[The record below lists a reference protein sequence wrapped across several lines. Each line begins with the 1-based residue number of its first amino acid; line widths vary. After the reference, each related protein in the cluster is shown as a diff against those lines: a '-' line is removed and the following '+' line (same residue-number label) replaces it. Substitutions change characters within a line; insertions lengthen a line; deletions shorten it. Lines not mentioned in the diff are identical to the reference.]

1 MNSSTIDTHLRAQVY
16 TVEQIR
22 RAEQPL
28 LDAQTEPDELMRS
41 AASAVVEAAE
51 VMLKRKSMTSAQTK
65 VLLAVGAGGN
75 GGDAL
80 YAGAALAAQGWPV
93 EAVLLG
99 RDGHAHRRVLTAYED
114 AGGVVVDLQQVWRTP
129 ARYLLVID
137 GVLGMGGDGGLSED
151 AAVLF
156 SFISAWFIPVL
167 SIDVPSGIGADSGR
181 TPPTIEVDDPP
192 DPYADEMGLPGMTV
206 LMRSRV
212 PAHVIADVT
221 VTFGGLR
228 RAHAVNAYC
237 GQVMLANPGLGGEPG
252 DDQLR
257 TIGAQ
262 LAEEWKRK
270 HRGKGELDVRAGR
283 AVVPPRDPRNDPGT
297 AVGPVDLGGE
307 FNFSSTDLVPV
318 PEAHAGTMLAPGPY
332 DDKYSGG
339 VVGICAGS
347 ETYPGAAIL
356 TTTAAVRT
364 TSAMV
369 RYVGGASQDV
379 IQACP
384 EVVWAPSVSRSG
396 RVQAWVVGPGRGT
409 GAEAAEEV
417 EILLKRPEPLVVDAD
432 ALTVL
437 AEHEELRDLLTER
450 GVSGSN
456 PAPTVLTPHAGEF
469 RRLADVVGGV
479 PDPDDDRI
487 GAAASLARALGC
499 VVLLKGRHTVV
510 TDGEN
515 VQCTDAG
522 TSWAATPGSGDVLSG
537 MIGALLAENEARHGP
552 DAEQRVGRTGMS
564 QKEWRVPSA
573 TFPANDAVALHAIAA
588 SISAQTPEGE
598 APTSASRI
606 AAAVP
611 RARARAGRPH
621 TRRVY

>member
-1 MNSSTIDTHLRAQVY
+1 MNSTTIDTHLRAQVY

-28 LDAQTEPDELMRS
+28 LDLQTEPDQLMRS
-41 AASAVVEAAE
+41 AASAVVDAAE
-51 VMLKRKSMTSAQTK
+51 VMLKRKSITPAQTK

-80 YAGAALAAQGWPV
+80 YAGAALADQGWPV

-99 RDGHAHRRVLTAYED
+99 RDRHAHARALDAFQD
-114 AGGVVVDLQQVWRTP
+114 AGGVVVDLQGVWRTP
-129 ARYLLVID
+129 AQYLLVID
-137 GVLGMGGDGGLSED
+137 GVLGMGGDGGLGEN

-167 SIDVPSGIGADSGR
+167 SIDVPSGIGADSGS
-181 TPPTIEVDDPP
+181 TPPMIDVDDPL
-192 DPYADEMGLPGMTV
+192 DPYAAEKGLPGMTV
-206 LMRSRV
+206 LMRERV

-237 GQVMLANPGLGGEPG
+237 GQVMLANPGLEGGRSG
-252 DDQLR
+252 

-262 LAEEWKRK
+262 LAEEWKRNR
-270 HRGKGELDVRAGR
+270 RGKGALDVRAGR
-283 AVVPPRDPRNDPGT
+283 AVVQPRDPRSDPETT
-297 AVGPVDLGGE
+297 AGPVDLGGE
-307 FNFSSTDLVPV
+307 FDFSSTALTPV
-318 PEAHAGTMLAPGPY
+318 PTAHAGTVRAPGPY

-369 RYVGGASQDV
+369 RYVGGASGDV
-379 IQACP
+379 VQACP

-417 EILLKRPEPLVVDAD
+417 ETLLKRPEPLVVDAD

-437 AEHEELRDLLTER
+437 AEHKELRDLLAER
-450 GVSGSN
+450 GASGSN
-456 PAPTVLTPHAGEF
+456 PAPTILTPHAGEF
-469 RRLADVVGGV
+469 RRLADAVGGV

-487 GAAASLARALGC
+487 GAAASLSRALSC

-510 TDGEN
+510 TDGED

-552 DAEQRVGRTGMS
+552 DAEQSGGRSEMS
-564 QKEWRVPSA
+564 QQEGRVSSA
-573 TFPANDAVALHAIAA
+573 KFPANDAVALHAIAA

-606 AAAVP
+606 AEAVP
-611 RARARAGRPH
+611 RARATAGRPH
-621 TRRVY
+621 SRRAY

>member
-16 TVEQIR
+16 TVEQVR
-22 RAEQPL
+22 HAEQPL
-28 LDAQTEPDELMRS
+28 LDLQTEPDQLMRS
-41 AASAVVEAAE
+41 AASAVVDAAE
-51 VMLKRKSMTSAQTK
+51 VMLKRKSITPAQTK

-80 YAGAALAAQGWPV
+80 YAGAALADQGWPV

-99 RDGHAHRRVLTAYED
+99 RDRHAHARALDAFQD
-114 AGGVVVDLQQVWRTP
+114 AGGVVVDLQGVWRTP
-129 ARYLLVID
+129 AQYLLVID
-137 GVLGMGGDGGLSED
+137 GVLGMGGDGGLGEN

-167 SIDVPSGIGADSGR
+167 SIDVPSGIGADSGS
-181 TPPTIEVDDPP
+181 TPPMIDVDDPL
-192 DPYADEMGLPGMTV
+192 DPYATEKGLPGMTV
-206 LMRSRV
+206 LMRERV

-237 GQVMLANPGLGGEPG
+237 GQVMLANPGLEGGRLG
-252 DDQLR
+252 

-262 LAEEWKRK
+262 LAEEWKRNR
-270 HRGKGELDVRAGR
+270 RGKGALDVRAGR
-283 AVVPPRDPRNDPGT
+283 AVVPPRDPRSDPETT
-297 AVGPVDLGGE
+297 AGPVDLGGE
-307 FNFSSTDLVPV
+307 FDFSSTALTPV
-318 PEAHAGTMLAPGPY
+318 PTAHAGTVRAPGPY

-369 RYVGGASQDV
+369 RYVGGASGDV
-379 IQACP
+379 VRACP

-417 EILLKRPEPLVVDAD
+417 ETLLKRPEPLVVDAD

-437 AEHEELRDLLTER
+437 AEHKELRDLLAER
-450 GVSGSN
+450 GASGSN
-456 PAPTVLTPHAGEF
+456 PAPTILTPHAGEF
-469 RRLADVVGGV
+469 RRLADAVGGV

-487 GAAASLARALGC
+487 GAAASLSRALSC

-510 TDGEN
+510 TDGED

-552 DAEQRVGRTGMS
+552 DAEQSGGRSEMS
-564 QKEWRVPSA
+564 QQEGRVSSA
-573 TFPANDAVALHAIAA
+573 KFPANDAVALHAIAA

-606 AAAVP
+606 AEAVP
-611 RARARAGRPH
+611 RARATAGRPH
-621 TRRVY
+621 SRRAY